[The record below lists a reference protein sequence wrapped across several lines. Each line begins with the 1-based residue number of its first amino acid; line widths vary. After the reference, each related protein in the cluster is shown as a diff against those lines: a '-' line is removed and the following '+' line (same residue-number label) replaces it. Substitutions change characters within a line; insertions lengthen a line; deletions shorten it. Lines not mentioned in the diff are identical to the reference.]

1 MWEGAPPLRIK
12 NDLKSPVEDRRAA
25 GGQQVSSP
33 PRAARRSGQQ
43 GDKPTSPIRKK
54 FSLLFLMCKSQHTID
69 VKAQHER
76 CARRKD
82 TKSMKEIHSHLNLQP
97 PHSPIASK
105 GEESLEIETFEE
117 RVARFDVETLVQ
129 QWYGDASFNGFRFD
143 FGGMA
148 GASSSHPPPFDSPP
162 LTNLQD
168 DEEDEESGEEE
179 EDDQ

>member
-105 GEESLEIETFEE
+105 GEESLEIEVPLKKGLLALTLKLWCSSGMEMQ
-117 RVARFDVETLVQ
+117 ASTASDLTLVA
-129 QWYGDASFNGFRFD
+129 WPV
-143 FGGMA
+143 
-148 GASSSHPPPFDSPP
+148 HPP
-162 LTNLQD
+162 LTLLHLTPLL
-168 DEEDEESGEEE
+168 
-179 EDDQ
+179 